1 MRSVSV
7 SISTFAT
14 STSTTT
20 SQDSQSGT
28 VDGQHPTGSFMD
40 LSTAVH
46 MPESSLIP
54 TTYHQQ
60 DEMGLLPEL
69 GLLPEMGM
77 THTNPSKAL
86 ATHIPTTFDDRNQGQ
101 SASSFSLSNEPS
113 RSQKS
118 SQPVK
123 DVVPIVREEPSPDDP
138 TDKWITMSGDK
149 KRPFQCGFGDCG
161 RKYSIKAHLQ
171 THFVTHIGDSKL
183 RCHLGDCSG
192 TVIHRSTRELT
203 RHIHAKHTFERI
215 FGCELCHKQFRRTD
229 HLKRHMDQV
238 HFLKSKKNSPERH
251 SVSESLSAIAAIITA
266 SISTMTSR
274 VSQPEL
280 AAWQRPQG
288 SFVDLSKTVHTLES
302 MHIPEADK
310 QFSGLRLLANV
321 STSQIDPFEALAT
334 HQTVIFGDQAM
345 TTGIAEGPNLP
356 SFQHLAK
363 QIPDPTDTNKWI
375 IVDKSQK
382 KPYRCGYPGCDK
394 GYSRKD
400 HLKGHFLEHTGE
412 SEFKCP
418 YPECAG
424 YEYFRYGS
432 SLKRHMFMHTSEQPF
447 QCDICEKRF
456 ARKDHLRRHKKDVHR
471 IKEEKKSPK
480 RK

>member
-1 MRSVSV
+1 M
-7 SISTFAT
+7 
-14 STSTTT
+14 
-20 SQDSQSGT
+20 
-28 VDGQHPTGSFMD
+28 
-40 LSTAVH
+40 
-46 MPESSLIP
+46 
-54 TTYHQQ
+54 
-60 DEMGLLPEL
+60 
-69 GLLPEMGM
+69 
-77 THTNPSKAL
+77 
-86 ATHIPTTFDDRNQGQ
+86 
-101 SASSFSLSNEPS
+101 
-113 RSQKS
+113 
-118 SQPVK
+118 
-123 DVVPIVREEPSPDDP
+123 
-138 TDKWITMSGDK
+138 
-149 KRPFQCGFGDCG
+149 
-161 RKYSIKAHLQ
+161 Q

-192 TVIHRSTRELT
+192 TVIHRSARELT

-215 FGCELCHKQFRRTD
+215 FGCELCDKQFRRTD
-229 HLKRHMDQV
+229 HLKRHMEQV
-238 HFLKSKKNSPERH
+238 HYIKSKKNSPERH
-251 SVSESLSAIAAIITA
+251 SVSESLSATAAIIAA
-266 SISTMTSR
+266 STGTMTSR

-302 MHIPEADK
+302 TYIPEADK

-321 STSQIDPFEALAT
+321 STSQFDPFEALAT
-334 HQTVIFGDQAM
+334 HQTVYFDDEAV

-375 IVDKSQK
+375 IVDKLQK

-394 GYSRKD
+394 GYTRKD

-456 ARKDHLRRHKKDVHR
+456 GRKDHLRRHRKDVHR
-471 IKEEKKSPK
+471 NKEKKKSPK